1 MHLVN
6 AQRTSSSAP
15 VRRIL
20 ILFVTLCGLLLP
32 RTSSATPE
40 TWLATFESTYESGD
54 ATAYAALLGDDF
66 RFVFGDAES
75 RERFPDGFTCEE
87 ELSSY
92 RRLFSGAVTA
102 EGQVLPRAASIDVTW
117 SGVRVLPDPE
127 HPGDEGHAV
136 IHVAAATLAIRFADG
151 TMVRDTAPHAFWLVL
166 RAEKAGGDARWVC
179 RRWVER
185 PEDEAIAVPLAASDP
200 AGGILP
206 AEDGALAAAP
216 LWTAWPNPL
225 RAGQSLSF
233 VYEVAADGAEVALE
247 LYDVTGRARAT
258 LERGRR
264 PGGRHLARW
273 DGRDDGGVRLAA
285 GVYFLRA
292 RVGDRIERERVILL
306 R

>member
-15 VRRIL
+15 VRSIL
-20 ILFVTLCGLLLP
+20 ILFVLLCGLLLP
-32 RTSSATPE
+32 RTSSASPE
-40 TWLATFESTYESGD
+40 DWLATFESTYESGD
-54 ATAYAALLGDDF
+54 AAAYAALLGEDF
-66 RFVFGDAES
+66 RFVFGDAEN
-75 RERFPDGFTCEE
+75 RERFPDGFTRAE

-92 RRLFSGAVTA
+92 TRLFSGAVTA
-102 EGQVLPRAASIDVTW
+102 AGRVLPRAESIDVTW
-117 SGVRVLPDPE
+117 EGVRVMADPE
-127 HPGDEGHAV
+127 HADDARYAV
-136 IHVAAATLAIRFADG
+136 VLVRSARLAIRFADG
-151 TMVRDTAPHAFWLVL
+151 TEAHDAAPHAFWLVL
-166 RAEKAGGDARWVC
+166 VAGDGGGGSGWIC

-185 PEDEAIAVPLAASDP
+185 PVDSKPAIPLAASDP

-233 VYEVAADGAEVALE
+233 VYEVAVDGAEVALE
-247 LYDVTGRARAT
+247 LFDVTGRARAT
-258 LERGRR
+258 FERGRR

-273 DGRDDGGVRLAA
+273 DGRNDGGGRLAA

-292 RVGDRIERERVILL
+292 RVGDRIERERVILV